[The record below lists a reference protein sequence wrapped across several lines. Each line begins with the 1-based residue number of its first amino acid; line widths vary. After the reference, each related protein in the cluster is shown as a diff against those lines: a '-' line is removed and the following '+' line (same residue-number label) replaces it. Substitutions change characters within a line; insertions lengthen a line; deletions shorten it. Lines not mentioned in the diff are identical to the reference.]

1 MRSALLAAVTAA
13 CMGCAPPPPPSPDW
27 ATPSLTSYSAEGP
40 YGIQTADLLVDY
52 PELDKQLPVRIAFP
66 RREGKFPIVVFSHGA
81 YSSKDLYNVIL
92 DHWASHGYIVIAA
105 THSDSTA
112 LGTQRGDPDAALPW
126 VNRMADLSFLV
137 DSIDGLADKVRGLK
151 GKADATRVAAT
162 GHSLG
167 ALTALAM
174 AGVPAVDR
182 RDGQR
187 KTYRDSRVKVALM
200 ISPPGAIP
208 GLVDNGGFASI
219 KVPAL
224 YTTGTEDLVML
235 PDTTWEWHKD
245 SYRMA
250 PAEGDKLLVTLKGGD
265 HYLGGIVGRD
275 DLDIHPQADDFVDI
289 INGLTTAYLDAYLK
303 DSERARAMLVSS
315 GRLVSPTLATIEQK

>member
-1 MRSALLAAVTAA
+1 M
-13 CMGCAPPPPPSPDW
+13 
-27 ATPSLTSYSAEGP
+27 
-40 YGIQTADLLVDY
+40 
-52 PELDKQLPVRIAFP
+52 
-66 RREGKFPIVVFSHGA
+66 VVFSHGA

-92 DHWASHGYIVIAA
+92 DHWASHGYVVIAA
-105 THSDSTA
+105 THTDSTA
-112 LGTQRGDPDAALPW
+112 LGTKRGDPEAAIPW

-137 DSIDGLADKVRGLK
+137 DNIDSLAERVGGLK
-151 GKADATRVAAT
+151 GKADASRVAAT

-174 AGVPAVDR
+174 AGVPAIDR
-182 RDGQR
+182 QDGQR
-187 KTYRDSRVKVALM
+187 KSYRDSRVRVALL
-200 ISPPGAIP
+200 ISPPGSIP

-250 PAEGDKLLVTLKGGD
+250 PAGGDKLLVTLKGGD

-275 DLDIHPQADDFVDI
+275 DLEMDPRAPDFVDI

-303 DSERARAMLVSS
+303 DSKRAQEMLAAS
-315 GRLVSPTLATIEQK
+315 GRLVSPTLASIDQK